1 MLDILGTGEKFSPRS
16 IVSRKFPAK
25 FCTEMAN
32 AVLDGDSG
40 KLLEYRPLMKYPK
53 YKEVWGT
60 SFGNEVGRFA
70 QGMPGRVSPKKATN
84 TLFFINESEV
94 PRDRLRDITYGRIV

>member
-25 FCTEMAN
+25 FSTEMAN

-40 KLLEYRPLMKYPK
+40 KLLAYRHLMKHPK
-53 YKEVWGT
+53 YKE
-60 SFGNEVGRFA
+60 
-70 QGMPGRVSPKKATN
+70 
-84 TLFFINESEV
+84 I
-94 PRDRLRDITYGRIV
+94 